1 MGGRGSSSGMSGG
14 PVSRVMSNIYYN
26 SAKKK
31 NTSPWE
37 RYGLS
42 RDSQIEKAI
51 RNQDPSFINS
61 ITDKKEAYRVSDY
74 LTARGIEINHKIKK
88 LGSKEAVYKN
98 QKVAKEKRN
107 YNIVSNAMQDKMH
120 QFAERPKPGNLSA
133 MHDPSRTTTTY
144 DRARKRRMKDFDAW
158 FFGSSKK

>member
-1 MGGRGSSSGMSGG
+1 
-14 PVSRVMSNIYYN
+14 MSNIYYN
-26 SAKKK
+26 SAKKFGRAYK
-31 NTSPWE
+31 WE
-37 RYGLS
+37 KSGYS

-51 RNQDPSFINS
+51 RNNDPSFIWSINS
-61 ITDKKEAYRVSDY
+61 EKEAIRVSDY
-74 LTARGIEINHKIKK
+74 LKARKAEINYKLQR

-98 QKVAKEKRN
+98 QKVAQERRN
-107 YNIVSNAMQDKMH
+107 YNTISNAMQDKMH
-120 QFAERPKPGNLSA
+120 QFTERPKPGNLSA